1 VRHKLVWMGLNR
13 LNGAWNWID
22 NTPVD
27 FTNYWPGEPN
37 GDGQCV
43 EFGYTTAC
51 RPPDYGD
58 RWNDLPCGSLGNF
71 ITDLTYLSVKAHCL
85 STAQV
90 LFVIFWLV
98 IKL

>member
-1 VRHKLVWMGLNR
+1 MRHKLVWMGLNR

-71 ITDLTYLSVKAHCL
+71 VCK
-85 STAQV
+85 
-90 LFVIFWLV
+90 
-98 IKL
+98 KLP